1 MAPMSAQKRIE
12 LMCRSSM
19 PRLGPSRSMNHE
31 PSRYPSAIPTPWG
44 EMAKSPPKWMRST
57 TGQPIAARTFTAPTL
72 ATGRAFHPSGRVRM
86 PQSAPTAEGVMM
98 RREGGDV
105 PVPPRPEDQL
115 DADHYRTLQRER
127 RRRLIKLVVALA
139 ILVVLVIF
147 IVTNSE
153 RVPVDFV
160 FF

>member
-1 MAPMSAQKRIE
+1 
-12 LMCRSSM
+12 
-19 PRLGPSRSMNHE
+19 
-31 PSRYPSAIPTPWG
+31 
-44 EMAKSPPKWMRST
+44 
-57 TGQPIAARTFTAPTL
+57 
-72 ATGRAFHPSGRVRM
+72 
-86 PQSAPTAEGVMM
+86 M

-160 FF
+160 FFTRQSRLIWVMLACAVLGGIVGYLVGRPGKQVRFHRRPEEEKKR